1 MENNQM
7 TNEQRDTIHLAI
19 IEDFSNVIAK
29 HLPNFDNN
37 ISSDVW
43 KMLEVFT
50 DEAIYQLTKENN

>member
-1 MENNQM
+1 M

-19 IEDFSNVIAK
+19 LEDFSNVIAK